1 MSWQQS
7 IQAAVRALKQEE
19 QSLQKQLDT
28 VQEKINELEDIRRGG
43 STTTAVRRKA
53 TRRLSRAGRDAISKA
68 AKKRWAKYRQEKTRQ
83 SRRA

>member
-19 QSLQKQLDT
+19 QSLQKQLEA
-28 VQEKINELEDIRRGG
+28 VQEKISELEDIRRGSKG
-43 STTTAVRRKA
+43 ATTVRKKA

-68 AKKRWAKYRQEKTRQ
+68 AKKRWAKYRQDKTRQ